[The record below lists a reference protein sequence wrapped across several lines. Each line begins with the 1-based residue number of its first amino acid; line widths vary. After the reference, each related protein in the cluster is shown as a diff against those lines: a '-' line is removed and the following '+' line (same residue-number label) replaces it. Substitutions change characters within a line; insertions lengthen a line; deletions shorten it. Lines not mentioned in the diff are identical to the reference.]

1 MQLTRIAWRNL
12 KQNIVRTFIAI
23 VSITIVVIIVV
34 FARGLMVGITESSLA
49 IYIDNKFGHVRI
61 TTEEYKLR
69 EVLLPLDFT
78 IKGFDGRGAEEM
90 TIEIEEMTRVE
101 HVLPRMRFGAMA
113 TIEDVQV
120 RMVGVGVDPARE
132 NNYGALSR
140 DILEGRMP
148 EAVNDILVGR
158 GLLEKLGAE
167 VGDSVTLMFSDA
179 YQSLRTRSFD
189 IVGVREVGVA
199 GLDNNY
205 FYMPLKTAQDMLLLE
220 DQVTEMLVFAS
231 TAREAHALQAD
242 LNTLLKERG
251 EDKYTTVIWN
261 MADPFVEFYNE
272 AASVMDFVYLLII
285 LMGSV
290 VIISNLTMIVRER
303 TPEIGM
309 MAALG
314 LRSREIMKVFILEGA
329 FMGLIVSFLGV
340 VGGGL
345 ITFHYSRA
353 GLHVEDFA
361 ILSRDLELLIKPTFY
376 LAFSMENLIVSFA
389 LGAIVVTL
397 ACLYPAFKAARLQPA
412 EALHYIDE

>member
-12 KQNIVRTFIAI
+12 KRNIVRTFIAI
-23 VSITIVVIIVV
+23 LSITIVVIIVL
-34 FARGLMVGITESSLA
+34 FARGLTVGITEPSLA
-49 IYIDNKFGHVRI
+49 MYIDNKFGHVRI

-231 TAREAHALQAD
+231 TAQEAHALQAD

-251 EDKYTTVIWN
+251 EDKYTTVIWH

-272 AASVMDFVYLLII
+272 AASIMGFVYLLII

-290 VIISNLTMIVRER
+290 VIISNLTMIVR
-303 TPEIGM
+303 
-309 MAALG
+309 
-314 LRSREIMKVFILEGA
+314 K
-329 FMGLIVSFLGV
+329 
-340 VGGGL
+340 
-345 ITFHYSRA
+345 
-353 GLHVEDFA
+353 
-361 ILSRDLELLIKPTFY
+361 ELPR
-376 LAFSMENLIVSFA
+376 LA
-389 LGAIVVTL
+389 
-397 ACLYPAFKAARLQPA
+397 
-412 EALHYIDE
+412 